1 MNMRIFAMS
10 PDDLPEALELWR
22 RTAGIGLNESDTLPR
37 LADYLQRNP
46 GLSRV
51 ARADASGDAR
61 AVLMGAVLCGYDGRR
76 GYLHHLAVDEN
87 YRRRGIG
94 RALVAECLAAL
105 ARLDITRCNIF
116 LFSDNAEGEAFWIS
130 GGWRRRGE
138 LCLLQRETLPAPGDS
153 TRLDRA
159 C

>member
-1 MNMRIFAMS
+1 MNVRIFAMS

-37 LADYLQRNP
+37 LADFLQRNP
-46 GLSRV
+46 GLSRA
-51 ARADASGDAR
+51 ARAGAGGDAR
-61 AVLMGAVLCGYDGRR
+61 DAFVGAVLCGYDGRR
-76 GYLHHLAVDEN
+76 GYLHHLAVDDN

-94 RALVAECLAAL
+94 RRLVAECLAAL

-116 LFSDNAEGEAFWIS
+116 LFADNAEGEAFWIS

-138 LCLLQRETLPAPGDS
+138 LCLLQRETLPALGDS
-153 TRLDRA
+153 TSLDGG